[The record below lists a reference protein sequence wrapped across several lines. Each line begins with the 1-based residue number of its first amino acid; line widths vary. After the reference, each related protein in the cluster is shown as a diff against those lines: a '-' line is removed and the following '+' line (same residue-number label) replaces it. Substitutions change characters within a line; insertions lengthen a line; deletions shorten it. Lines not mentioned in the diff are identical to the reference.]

1 MKKGFLL
8 LMSLFAVMLV
18 VTACGNNDNNNNA
31 ATNVPD
37 DGEVYIPEFNEG
49 LDPNVPG
56 WMQTDRTERVTLR
69 WFVQAEWWDTRW
81 GEDFITRTIEELLN
95 IDVEFI
101 TGNEE
106 TLNLIFADGN
116 LPDIITT
123 FDRNSQAVLG
133 APSWALPLNVLAA
146 EYDPYF
152 FNVASPDTLGW
163 FRLDDGNTYGYANFS
178 NTTYDYANDLLPAPT
193 SFLIRRDVHEAIG
206 EMPMETPEEF
216 LAAMDAI
223 AEAFPELVPMGGVG
237 GFGYQ
242 FQNYIGVPVED
253 ANGNFHNRNLD
264 EDYLTWMRTFAEA
277 HNRGHI
283 EDDSFVNDWSI
294 MEERIRFGN
303 YATLFL
309 GSVIHQSGNLQN
321 WATDNPG
328 SEYIA
333 IDGPASTL
341 GRERTL
347 GQAGI
352 SGWMI
357 NHISRD
363 AHAEAA
369 IQLFTFLLSEQ
380 GQLLTFYGVE
390 GETFEWNEDGTIA
403 MNADIIELRETDG
416 SAHHS
421 QYRFGEFFFFGHDSW
436 RRLNPDQWQEA
447 IRQPLEWGRG
457 RLVPQFV
464 IEAIDP
470 EQGSLEARS
479 LDAINTEWARIQIEL
494 VRSSGG
500 ADFDALVAEYE
511 AFINNNNWD
520 SIMEIRNANMQINRE
535 RLGL

>member
-1 MKKGFLL
+1 MKKKFLL
-8 LMSLFAVMLV
+8 LVSLFAVMLLAV
-18 VTACGNNDNNNNA
+18 ACGNNETPADP
-31 ATNVPD
+31 TPPPPID
-37 DGEVYIPEFNEG
+37 EVYVPEITSEF
-49 LDPNVPG
+49 DPNVPG

-116 LPDIITT
+116 LPDIMTI
-123 FDRNSQAVLG
+123 FDLGSQAVQG
-133 APSWALPLNVLAA
+133 APSWALPLNQLAA

-152 FNVASPDTLGW
+152 FQVASPETMNW
-163 FRLDDGNTYGYANFS
+163 FRLSDGNTYGYSNFS
-178 NTTYDYANDLLPAPT
+178 NTAYDYANDLLPAT
-193 SFLIRRDVHEAIG
+193 TAFLIRRDVHEAIG
-206 EMPMETPEEF
+206 EMPMGTPEEF

-223 AEAFPELVPMGGVG
+223 AEQFPDLVPMGGVG

-242 FQNYIGVPVED
+242 FQNYIGVPIETAD
-253 ANGNFHNRNLD
+253 GSFNNRNLD
-264 EDYLTWMRTFAEA
+264 EDYLTWLRTFSEA

-309 GSVIHQSGNLQN
+309 GSVVHMGGNLQT
-321 WATDNPG
+321 WANDNPG

-333 IDGPASTL
+333 IDGPASTM

-352 SGWMI
+352 TGWMI

-380 GQLLTFYGVE
+380 GQILTFYGVE
-390 GETFEWNEDGTIA
+390 GETFEWNADGTIA
-403 MNADIIELRETDG
+403 MHPHIVELRQTDG
-416 SAHHS
+416 SAHNA

-436 RRLNPDQWQEA
+436 RRFNPDQWTEA

-464 IEAIDP
+464 IENVHPA
-470 EQGSLEARS
+470 QGTMEARS
-479 LDAINTEWARIQIEL
+479 LEAINTEWDRIQIEL
-494 VRSSGG
+494 VRAGSE
-500 ADFDALVAEYE
+500 ADFDALLAEYE
-511 AFINNNNWD
+511 AFLNANNWD
-520 SIMEIRNANMQINRE
+520 SIQQIRNANMQINRE